1 MASRLKNMV
10 FDFVSLVPSGANQH
24 ADIMLAKRDNT
35 EENNELEEFIATPAP
50 VEKGE
55 PSSDSV
61 HVDRPMGSE
70 DRPKKSKDDDYY
82 EDEEEDEDEDE
93 EDVNKGVGTTGAYES
108 PTLTHMNEA
117 TGLPEGLTPEA
128 IEYIEK
134 LEDVVLSKED
144 EITALLS
151 STTDVSKEDNVYEET
166 LEEVSK
172 SDPTIADLIEKYEA
186 AEARATEAEEIAKS
200 ERDHRINGEMIA
212 KAQGYAHIG
221 SVEEVA
227 DVLKELHEF
236 DDELFAKVDSLLA
249 KAEAAVASG
258 NLFKELGQTTE
269 SSVGADLDAV
279 AKSLRTD
286 DPSLTAAQAITKAL
300 ELRPELYN
308 GGN

>member
-10 FDFVSLVPSGANQH
+10 FDFVSLVPNGANQH
-24 ADIMLAKRDNT
+24 ADIVLAKRDDT
-35 EENNELEEFIATPAP
+35 EDTNELEEFVTTPEE

-61 HVDRPMGSE
+61 HVDRPLGSE
-70 DRPKKSKDDDYY
+70 DRPKKSKKDEEDEDY
-82 EDEEEDEDEDE
+82 EDEEEDE

-117 TGLPEGLTPEA
+117 TGLPEGLTQEA

-144 EITALLS
+144 EITALLN

-186 AEARATEAEEIAKS
+186 AEARAIEAEEIAKS
-200 ERDHRINGEMIA
+200 ERDHRINSEMIA

-227 DVLKELHEF
+227 EVLKQLHEV
-236 DDELFAKVDSLLA
+236 DVELFAKVDSLLT
-249 KAEAAVASG
+249 KAEAAVSSG
-258 NLFKELGQTTE
+258 DLFKELGQTTE

-279 AKSLRTD
+279 AKSLRTE
-286 DPSLTAAQAITKAL
+286 DPTLTAAQAITKAL